1 MALKDV
7 ITQGSTVV
15 ATTGNDLRSSV
26 QRMETEFAKALPKG
40 IEAKQ
45 FLRDAMSVLSTNPR
59 LAECERNSFIGGLM
73 TMAQLGLRP
82 GVSGLGHGWL
92 LPMRVSGQLRA
103 QLIIGYQG
111 WLALAHRSDKIE
123 SVEVRTVHE
132 NDEFAVEY
140 GTDSR
145 LIHRPTLRGS
155 RGPETGA
162 YAVVKA
168 GGGVYWEWM
177 SQADL
182 EEHRDRFA
190 MAKKNGAI
198 VGPWRDHFW
207 AMAKKTVLKRALWY
221 APRSTDIITSM
232 AADETVRLDTSPDVE
247 PETVSVHVVTDDDG
261 TEGFDPTVQA
271 PFAPQEA
278 PQNG

>member
-7 ITQGSTVV
+7 ITAQGGNAI
-15 ATTGNDLRSSV
+15 ATTGNDLRASV
-26 QRMETEFAKALPKG
+26 QRMEAEFAKALPRG
-40 IEAKQ
+40 IEAQQ

-82 GVSGLGHGWL
+82 GVAGLGHGWL

-103 QLIIGYQG
+103 QLIVGYQG
-111 WLALAHRSDKIE
+111 WLTLAHRSDKIE
-123 SVEVRTVHE
+123 SVEVRIVHDTDAFE
-132 NDEFAVEY
+132 VEY

-145 LIHRPTLRGS
+145 LIHRPTLTGP
-155 RGPETGA
+155 RGPEIGA

-168 GGGVYWEWM
+168 GGGTYWEWM
-177 SQADL
+177 SKDDL
-182 EEHRDRFA
+182 EEHRDKFA

-207 AMAKKTVLKRALWY
+207 AMGKKTVLKRALWY
-221 APRSTDIITSM
+221 APRSTEIISGM
-232 AADETVRLDTSPDVE
+232 AADDTVRVDMTPDAE
-247 PETVSVHVVTDDDG
+247 PETVSVHVVEDTQQDIG
-261 TEGFDPTVQA
+261 EFDPTIQA
-271 PFAPQEA
+271 PFAGGGQ
-278 PQNG
+278 